1 MPSSL
6 NGTGLTFNSG
16 QTLNSLPVTTINGQS
31 GAVTSTDLYSI
42 GSFVIGRPAVNS
54 QYAVNST
61 IAGSSL
67 YTMSTTTYWTGS
79 AFADATY
86 GGPVSSLINT
96 GSWRCVAPCG
106 GGSGSWGPG
115 LWVRYA

>member
-1 MPSSL
+1 MGSAL
-6 NGTGLTFNSG
+6 NGTGLTFSSG
-16 QTLNSLPVTTINGQS
+16 QTLNSVPVTTLNSQS
-31 GAVTSTDLYSI
+31 GAITTTDLYSL

-67 YTMSTTTYWTGS
+67 YALSTTTYWSGS
-79 AFADATY
+79 AFVDGLL
-86 GGPVSSLINT
+86 GGPVSTLVNT
-96 GSWRCVAPCG
+96 GSWRCVSPSG
-106 GGSGSWGPG
+106 GASGSWGSG